1 MFPRTCGT
9 RWPLLC
15 CSRSCSSA
23 RKGFLVRTTCRGG
36 AVAQILDYLPAF
48 WVVIL
53 ITAGINAII
62 TMGLYFSNSAGALS
76 VAHAAIAGMG
86 AYTGAVLTTNFD
98 WPFPGAILAGAL
110 VGFAIGVLL
119 SLVTL
124 RMNELVAGLTTLAFG
139 ETMVIIAFNL
149 DYIGGA
155 NGFIGIPLETT
166 FAAVYLVL
174 ALVVFVAWRFDRSRL
189 GYAARACRD
198 NAHAAAAMGIN
209 TPWVKTLV
217 FALGGGI
224 AGLGGGLRAH
234 YVLVQNPDDMG
245 FFFSINYLIFW
256 VFGGS
261 YTLWGP
267 VFGALF
273 LTILPEFLRF
283 SLYDRFII
291 YGVILTAIV
300 IVRLQGVITR
310 VPLGRRPAFVAW
322 LSRLW
327 RRPAPAS
334 KPG

>member
-1 MFPRTCGT
+1 VSYF
-9 RWPLLC
+9 LLAHL
-15 CSRSCSSA
+15 S
-23 RKGFLVRTTCRGG
+23 
-36 AVAQILDYLPAF
+36 AF
-48 WVVIL
+48 WVVTL
-53 ITAGINAII
+53 ITAGLNAII
-62 TMGLYFSNSAGALS
+62 AMGLYFSNSAGALS
-76 VAHAAIAGMG
+76 ACHAALAGMG
-86 AYTGAVLTTNFD
+86 AYLAAVLTTNFD
-98 WPFPGAILAGAL
+98 WPFPVALLAATV
-110 VGFAIGVLL
+110 VGFAIGMLL
-119 SLVTL
+119 ALLTL

-139 ETMVIIAFNL
+139 ETMVTVAFNI

-155 NGFIGIPLETT
+155 NGFSGIPLETT
-166 FAAVYLVL
+166 FDAVYLVL
-174 ALVVFVAWRFDRSRL
+174 ALVVFAAWRFDRSRL

-209 TPWVKTLV
+209 APWVKTLV
-217 FALGGGI
+217 FALGSGI
-224 AGLGGGLRAH
+224 GGLGGGLRAH

-261 YTLWGP
+261 YTFWGP
-267 VFGALF
+267 VFGAMF
-273 LTILPEFLRF
+273 LTILPELLRF

-310 VPLGRRPAFVAW
+310 VPLGRQPAFVAW

-334 KPG
+334 SLGESQGGR

>member
-1 MFPRTCGT
+1 MSQV
-9 RWPLLC
+9 LL
-15 CSRSCSSA
+15 A
-23 RKGFLVRTTCRGG
+23 
-36 AVAQILDYLPAF
+36 DLPAF
-48 WVVIL
+48 WVVTL
-53 ITAGINAII
+53 ITAGLNAII
-62 TMGLYFSNSAGALS
+62 AMGLYFSNSAGALS
-76 VAHAAIAGMG
+76 ACHAALAGMG
-86 AYTGAVLTTNFD
+86 AYLAAVLTTNFD
-98 WPFPGAILAGAL
+98 WPFPVALLAGA
-110 VGFAIGVLL
+110 VMGFAIGMLLVLM
-119 SLVTL
+119 TL

-139 ETMVIIAFNL
+139 ETMVTIAFNL

-155 NGFIGIPLETT
+155 NGFIGIPLQTT
-166 FAAVYLVL
+166 FDNVYLVL
-174 ALVVFVAWRFDRSRL
+174 ALVVFAAWRFDRSRL

-209 TPWVKTLV
+209 VPWVKTLV
-217 FALGGGI
+217 FALGSGI

-261 YTLWGP
+261 YTFLGP
-267 VFGALF
+267 IFGAMF
-273 LTILPEFLRF
+273 LTILPELLRF

>member
-1 MFPRTCGT
+1 M
-9 RWPLLC
+9 
-15 CSRSCSSA
+15 S
-23 RKGFLVRTTCRGG
+23 
-36 AVAQILDYLPAF
+36 QILDHLPAF
-48 WVVIL
+48 WVVTL

-62 TMGLYFSNSAGALS
+62 TMGVYFSNSAGALS
-76 VAHAAIAGMG
+76 AAHAAIAGMG

-98 WPFPGAILAGAL
+98 WPFPVAILAGAL

-119 SLVTL
+119 SLATL

-166 FAAVYLVL
+166 CNVVYLLL
-174 ALVVFVAWRFDRSRL
+174 ALVVFIAWRFDRSRL

-198 NAHAAAAMGIN
+198 NVHAAAVMGIN
-209 TPWVKTLV
+209 TAWVKTVV
-217 FALGGGI
+217 FALGGSI
-224 AGLGGGLRAH
+224 AGVGGVLRAH
-234 YVLVQNPDDMG
+234 YVLVQSPDDMG
-245 FFFSINYLIFW
+245 FFFSVNYLIFW

-310 VPLGRRPAFVAW
+310 VPLGRRPALFEA
-322 LSRLW
+322 LARL
-327 RRPAPAS
+327 RGRGPQTVPAS
-334 KPG
+334 SLGGPQSGR

>member
-1 MFPRTCGT
+1 M
-9 RWPLLC
+9 
-15 CSRSCSSA
+15 SH
-23 RKGFLVRTTCRGG
+23 FLP
-36 AVAQILDYLPAF
+36 AYLPAF
-48 WVVIL
+48 WVVTL
-53 ITAGINAII
+53 ITAGLNAII
-62 TMGLYFSNSAGALS
+62 AMGVYFSNSAGALS
-76 VAHAAIAGMG
+76 ACHAALAGMG
-86 AYTGAVLTTNFD
+86 AYLAAVLTTNFD
-98 WPFPGAILAGAL
+98 WPFPVALLAGA
-110 VGFAIGVLL
+110 VMGFAIGMLL
-119 SLVTL
+119 ALMTL

-139 ETMVIIAFNL
+139 ETMVTIAFNL

-155 NGFIGIPLETT
+155 NGFIGIPLETN
-166 FAAVYLVL
+166 FDAVYLVL
-174 ALVVFVAWRFDRSRL
+174 ALVVFAAWRFDRSRL

-209 TPWVKTLV
+209 VPWVKTLV
-217 FALGGGI
+217 FALGSGI

-261 YTLWGP
+261 YTFLGP
-267 VFGALF
+267 IFGAMF
-273 LTILPEFLRF
+273 LTILPELLRF

-291 YGVILTAIV
+291 YGMILTAIV

-310 VPLGRRPAFVAW
+310 VPLGRRPAAVAW

>member
-1 MFPRTCGT
+1 M
-9 RWPLLC
+9 
-15 CSRSCSSA
+15 S
-23 RKGFLVRTTCRGG
+23 
-36 AVAQILDYLPAF
+36 QILEHIPAF
-48 WVVIL
+48 WVVTL

-76 VAHAAIAGMG
+76 AGHAAIAGMG
-86 AYTGAVLTTNFD
+86 AYAGAVLTTNFD
-98 WPFPGAILAGAL
+98 WPFPVAILAGAL

-166 FAAVYLVL
+166 FAVVYLIL
-174 ALVVFVAWRFDRSRL
+174 ALVIFIAWRFDRSRL

-198 NAHAAAAMGIN
+198 NVHAAAVMGIN
-209 TPWVKTLV
+209 TAWVKIFV
-217 FALGGGI
+217 FALGGSI
-224 AGLGGGLRAH
+224 AGIGGVLRAH

-245 FFFSINYLIFW
+245 FFFSVNYLIYW

-273 LTILPEFLRF
+273 LAILPEFLRF

-310 VPLGRRPAFVAW
+310 VPLGRRPALFEAFA
-322 LSRLW
+322 RLG
-327 RRPAPAS
+327 RRPQ
-334 KPG
+334 

>member
-1 MFPRTCGT
+1 VSHF
-9 RWPLLC
+9 L
-15 CSRSCSSA
+15 SA
-23 RKGFLVRTTCRGG
+23 
-36 AVAQILDYLPAF
+36 DLPAF
-48 WVVIL
+48 WVVTL
-53 ITAGINAII
+53 ITAGLNAII
-62 TMGLYFSNSAGALS
+62 AMGLYFSNSAGALS
-76 VAHAAIAGMG
+76 ACHAALAGMG
-86 AYTGAVLTTNFD
+86 AYLAAVLTTNFD
-98 WPFPGAILAGAL
+98 WPFPAALLAGT
-110 VGFAIGVLL
+110 VMGFAIGMLL
-119 SLVTL
+119 ALMTL

-139 ETMVIIAFNL
+139 ETMVTIAFNL

-166 FAAVYLVL
+166 FDNVYVIL
-174 ALVVFVAWRFDRSRL
+174 ALVVFAAWRFDRSRL

-209 TPWVKTLV
+209 VPWVKMLV
-217 FALGGGI
+217 FALGSGI

-261 YTLWGP
+261 YTFWGP
-267 VFGALF
+267 IFGAMF
-273 LTILPEFLRF
+273 LTILPELLRF

-310 VPLGRRPAFVAW
+310 VPLGRRPAYVAW

>member
-1 MFPRTCGT
+1 M
-9 RWPLLC
+9 
-15 CSRSCSSA
+15 SR
-23 RKGFLVRTTCRGG
+23 F
-36 AVAQILDYLPAF
+36 IPIHLPAF
-48 WVVIL
+48 WVVTL
-53 ITAGINAII
+53 ITAGLNAII
-62 TMGLYFSNSAGALS
+62 TMGVYFSNSAGALS
-76 VAHAAIAGMG
+76 ACHAALAGMG
-86 AYTGAVLTTNFD
+86 AYLGAVLTTNFE
-98 WPFPGAILAGAL
+98 WPFPVALLAGAL
-110 VGFAIGVLL
+110 IGFAIGMLL
-119 SLVTL
+119 ALMTL
-124 RMNELVAGLTTLAFG
+124 HMNELVAGLTTLAFG

-166 FAAVYLVL
+166 FDNVYLLL
-174 ALVVFVAWRFDRSRL
+174 ALLVFAAWRFDRSRL

-217 FALGGGI
+217 FALGSGI
-224 AGLGGGLRAH
+224 AGLGGVLRAH

-245 FFFSINYLIFW
+245 FFFSVNYLIFW

-261 YTLWGP
+261 YTFWGP

-273 LTILPEFLRF
+273 LTILPELLRF

-310 VPLGRRPAFVAW
+310 VPLGRQPAFVAW

-327 RRPAPAS
+327 HPRRPIAGS
-334 KPG
+334 EPG

>member
-1 MFPRTCGT
+1 M
-9 RWPLLC
+9 LL
-15 CSRSCSSA
+15 A
-23 RKGFLVRTTCRGG
+23 
-36 AVAQILDYLPAF
+36 
-48 WVVIL
+48 
-53 ITAGINAII
+53 
-62 TMGLYFSNSAGALS
+62 
-76 VAHAAIAGMG
+76 
-86 AYTGAVLTTNFD
+86 
-98 WPFPGAILAGAL
+98 
-110 VGFAIGVLL
+110 
-119 SLVTL
+119 LVTL

-166 FAAVYLVL
+166 FEAVYVVL

-224 AGLGGGLRAH
+224 AGAGGVLRAH
-234 YVLVQNPDDMG
+234 YVLVQNPEDMG
-245 FFFSINYLIFW
+245 FFFSVNYLIFW

-267 VFGALF
+267 LFGAMF
-273 LTILPEFLRF
+273 LTILPELLRF

-310 VPLGRRPAFVAW
+310 VPLGRRSAVLAW
-322 LSRLW
+322 WSRLG
-327 RRPAPAS
+327 RRSQPAS
-334 KPG
+334 APGLGESQGSR

>member
-1 MFPRTCGT
+1 MTPF
-9 RWPLLC
+9 LL
-15 CSRSCSSA
+15 A
-23 RKGFLVRTTCRGG
+23 H
-36 AVAQILDYLPAF
+36 LPAF
-48 WVVIL
+48 WVVTL

-62 TMGLYFSNSAGALS
+62 SMGLYFSNSAGALS
-76 VAHAAIAGMG
+76 ACHAALAGVG
-86 AYTGAVLTTNFD
+86 AYLAAVLTTNFD
-98 WPFPGAILAGAL
+98 WPFPLALLAGT
-110 VGFAIGVLL
+110 VSGFVIGMLL
-119 SLVTL
+119 ALVTL

-139 ETMVIIAFNL
+139 ETLVIIAFNL

-155 NGFIGIPLETT
+155 NGFVGIPLETT
-166 FAAVYLVL
+166 FDNVYVLLAV
-174 ALVVFVAWRFDRSRL
+174 VVFAAWRFDRSRL

-209 TPWVKTLV
+209 APWVKTLV
-217 FALGGGI
+217 FALGSGI

-261 YTLWGP
+261 YTFWGP
-267 VFGALF
+267 VFGAMF
-273 LTILPEFLRF
+273 LTILPELLRF

-310 VPLGRRPAFVAW
+310 VPLGRQPAFILW
-322 LSRLW
+322 LSRLC
-327 RRPAPAS
+327 RRPVPAS
-334 KPG
+334 KVGESESGR